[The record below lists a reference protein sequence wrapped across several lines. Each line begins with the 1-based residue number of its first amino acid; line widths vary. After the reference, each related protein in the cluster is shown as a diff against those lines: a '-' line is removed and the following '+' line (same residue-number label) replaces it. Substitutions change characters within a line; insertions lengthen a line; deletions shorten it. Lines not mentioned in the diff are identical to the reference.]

1 MNAQPGVTAAPW
13 IAWLAT
19 GLAGRPLKVQA
30 LGAAATLEQPRSIL
44 TAQHLLLPAAML
56 DDGGGSGSSNEGL
69 VRAAVAHAA
78 AHLRHSTPH
87 QPTQGLRP
95 MTVAVV
101 SALEDTR
108 IERLAMAELP
118 GLRRWWAPFHGASAA
133 DAELTF
139 GGFMARLGVVLFHPA
154 RRDGNHW
161 VQKGRA
167 LFEEQACIDLHD
179 IAAFRRIAS
188 VLAND
193 LGQMRLR
200 FEPQQ
205 YRVAPAYRDDNSFLW
220 THAERDDVPPPEA
233 QDLNAAPQL
242 ATLTLREAG
251 VAPEGEPQPPPEEIE
266 LGSYLLPE
274 WDHRIRRHRRDW
286 CTLVESV
293 PVARA
298 HAAPRELALPPPL
311 PRAAAARLSRARRL
325 RRQFEGDEI
334 DLDASIYMMV
344 DRAMGLVPDARLFR
358 RPGRD
363 APRSSLLVLLDL
375 SESANDPIGGS
386 GAPVLALEQEAALRL
401 AQTLH
406 GATARVAVHG
416 FNSNTRQRVA
426 YQRLLDFGAPFD
438 AGAAGRVMAARARH
452 STRMGAALR
461 HAVDMLADEPSTR
474 RTLLIVTDGA
484 PSDIDVPD
492 PRYLVE
498 DARAAVLEAK
508 RRDVQV
514 HCVTLDAAGE
524 RDARRIFGWQHYHLV
539 TNPTALARHLRRVQA
554 RTAA

>member
-1 MNAQPGVTAAPW
+1 MSAPPGVAAAPW
-13 IAWLAT
+13 IGWLAT
-19 GLAGRPLKVQA
+19 GLAGRPVKIQA
-30 LGAAATLEQPRSIL
+30 LHAAATLEPRPIL
-44 TAQHLLLPAAML
+44 TDHHLLLPSAVLENGRGADL
-56 DDGGGSGSSNEGL
+56 SNEAIT
-69 VRAAVAHAA
+69 RAAVAHAA

-108 IERLAMAELP
+108 VERLAMAELP
-118 GLRRWWAPFHGASAA
+118 GLRRWWAPFYAA
-133 DAELTF
+133 APPEAELTF
-139 GGFMARLGVVLFHPA
+139 GAFVARLGLVLFDPA

-161 VQKGRA
+161 VDKART
-167 LFEEQACIDLHD
+167 LFEQQAAIDLRD
-179 IAAFRRIAS
+179 VAAFRRIGS

-220 THAERDDVPPPEA
+220 SHAERDDLPPPDE
-233 QDLNAAPQL
+233 QELNAAPQL
-242 ATLTLREAG
+242 ATLKLREARTTT
-251 VAPEGEPQPPPEEIE
+251 EGESQPPPEEIE
-266 LGSYLLPE
+266 LGTYLLPE
-274 WDHRIRRHRRDW
+274 WDHRMRRHRSDW
-286 CTLVESV
+286 CTLVETV
-293 PVARA
+293 PVAPRGI
-298 HAAPRELALPPPL
+298 APRELALPPPS
-311 PRAAAARLSRARRL
+311 PRVTATRLNRARRL

-334 DLDASIYMMV
+334 DLDASIEMKV
-344 DRAMGLVPDARLFR
+344 DRAMGLAPDARLFR

-375 SESANDPIGGS
+375 SESANDPIGGR

-401 AQTLH
+401 AQTVH
-406 GATARVAVHG
+406 GAIHRVAVHG
-416 FNSNTRQRVA
+416 FNSNTRKRVA

-438 AGAAGRVMAARARH
+438 TGAAGRVLAARARH

-461 HAVDMLADEPSTR
+461 HAANMLADEPSAR
-474 RTLLIVTDGA
+474 RHLLVVTDGT

-498 DARAAVLEAK
+498 DARAAVQEAK
-508 RRDVQV
+508 RRGVQV

-524 RDARRIFGWQHYHLV
+524 RDTRRIFGWQHYRVV
-539 TNPTALARHLRRVQA
+539 TNPTALARHLRQVQA
-554 RTAA
+554 RTA